1 VHLSC
6 DASNVKEDVDCLSQ
20 NGSLAPS
27 REGAVEGAMVMWLLL
42 AIAAVVL
49 LLWLLENLTR

>member
-1 VHLSC
+1 
-6 DASNVKEDVDCLSQ
+6 LSQ